1 MQRPSKGRPSS
12 QETIVDERELV
23 ESARRGAPDAF
34 EELVR
39 RTSRMVF
46 ARCALEMGDPQRAED
61 LTQETYLAAWRSIRS
76 LKEAGGFRG
85 WLLRIAQNACI
96 DARRRDSRLR
106 RTPPALK
113 DALRF
118 PSGPAASGS
127 DALDGLPAPA
137 LPDTGESRERA
148 LAILRSLPEEYRLPL
163 TLRYLGGAD
172 FESIQLQMGISP
184 GSLRGL
190 LNRGL
195 TLLRMELKRALGPEF
210 AGGLR

>member
-1 MQRPSKGRPSS
+1 M
-12 QETIVDERELV
+12 DERELV

-61 LTQETYLAAWRSIRS
+61 LTQETFLAAWRSIRS

-96 DARRRDSRLR
+96 DARRRDARLR
-106 RTPPALK
+106 RTPPA
-113 DALRF
+113 
-118 PSGPAASGS
+118 AAGV
-127 DALDGLPAPA
+127 DALDAIPAPA

>member
-1 MQRPSKGRPSS
+1 M
-12 QETIVDERELV
+12 DERELV
-23 ESARRGAPDAF
+23 ENARRGAPDAF

-39 RTSRMVF
+39 RTSRTVF

-61 LTQETYLAAWRSIRS
+61 LTQETFLAAWRGIRS

-85 WLLRIAQNACI
+85 WLLRIAQNTCI
-96 DARRRDSRLR
+96 DARRRDARLR
-106 RTPPALK
+106 RTPPA
-113 DALRF
+113 
-118 PSGPAASGS
+118 AAVT
-127 DALDGLPAPA
+127 LDEVAAPA
-137 LPDTGESRERA
+137 QDTSESRERA

-190 LNRGL
+190 LNRGM

>member
-1 MQRPSKGRPSS
+1 MDIDELAGR
-12 QETIVDERELV
+12 
-23 ESARRGAPDAF
+23 ARRGEADAF

-39 RTSRMVF
+39 QTSRMVF
-46 ARCALEMGDPQRAED
+46 ARCVLETGDPQKAED
-61 LTQETYLAAWRSIRS
+61 LTQETFLAAWRSIKS
-76 LKEAGGFRG
+76 LKEPSGFRG

-96 DARRRDSRLR
+96 DAHRRDARLR
-106 RTPPALK
+106 RTPPAVAGT
-113 DALRF
+113 DALA
-118 PSGPAASGS
+118 GVPAA
-127 DALDGLPAPA
+127 APG
-137 LPDTGESRERA
+137 PDTGESRDRA

-172 FESIQLQMGISP
+172 FESIRLQMGISP

-195 TLLRMELKRALGPEF
+195 SLLRLELKRALGPEF

>member
-1 MQRPSKGRPSS
+1 MDADR
-12 QETIVDERELV
+12 EWVDR
-23 ESARRGAPDAF
+23 ARRGEADAF

-61 LTQETYLAAWRSIRS
+61 LTQETFLSAWRSIRE
-76 LKEAGGFRG
+76 LKDSAGFRG

-96 DARRRDSRLR
+96 DARRRELRLR
-106 RTPPALK
+106 RTPP
-113 DALRF
+113 
-118 PSGPAASGS
+118 GTAAADSLEKV
-127 DALDGLPAPA
+127 AAAAPG
-137 LPDTGESRERA
+137 DSRESREQA

-195 TLLRMELKRALGPEF
+195 SLLRSELRRALGPEF

>member
-1 MQRPSKGRPSS
+1 M
-12 QETIVDERELV
+12 DERELV

-61 LTQETYLAAWRSIRS
+61 LTQETFLAAWRSIRS

-96 DARRRDSRLR
+96 DARRREARLR
-106 RTPPALK
+106 RTPPAAAGA
-113 DALRF
+113 DALA
-118 PSGPAASGS
+118 GVAAASPG
-127 DALDGLPAPA
+127 
-137 LPDTGESRERA
+137 PDTSESRDRA

>member
-1 MQRPSKGRPSS
+1 MDIDDLAGR
-12 QETIVDERELV
+12 
-23 ESARRGAPDAF
+23 ARRGEADAF

-39 RTSRMVF
+39 HTSRMVF
-46 ARCALEMGDPQRAED
+46 ARCVLETGDPQRAED
-61 LTQETYLAAWRSIRS
+61 LTQETFLAAWRSIRT
-76 LKEAGGFRG
+76 LKEPSGFRG

-96 DARRRDSRLR
+96 DAHRRDARQR
-106 RTPPALK
+106 RTPPGS
-113 DALRF
+113 
-118 PSGPAASGS
+118 SGPEVLEGVAATAS
-127 DALDGLPAPA
+127 
-137 LPDTGESRERA
+137 PDTGESRERA

-172 FESIQLQMGISP
+172 FESIRLQMGITH

-195 TLLRMELKRALGPEF
+195 QLLRVELKRALGPEF

>member
-1 MQRPSKGRPSS
+1 
-12 QETIVDERELV
+12 VDDADRDLV
-23 ESARRGAPDAF
+23 DRARRGEADAF

-46 ARCALEMGDPQRAED
+46 ARCVLETGDPQRAED
-61 LTQETYLAAWRSIRS
+61 LAQETFLSAWRSIRK
-76 LKEAGGFRG
+76 LKDSSGFRS

-96 DARRRDSRLR
+96 DAHRRDGRLR
-106 RTPPALK
+106 RTPP
-113 DALRF
+113 
-118 PSGPAASGS
+118 PAAAPE
-127 DALDGLPAPA
+127 ALDQVAASSPLPEAG
-137 LPDTGESRERA
+137 GESRDRA
-148 LAILRSLPEEYRLPL
+148 LSILRSLPEEYRVPL

-172 FESIQLQMGISP
+172 FESIRLQLGVSP

-195 TLLRMELKRALGPEF
+195 ALLRTELKRALGPEF

>member
-1 MQRPSKGRPSS
+1 MA
-12 QETIVDERELV
+12 VDESELADR
-23 ESARRGAPDAF
+23 ARRGEADAF

-39 RTSRMVF
+39 RSSRMVF

-61 LTQETYLAAWRSIRS
+61 LTQETFLAAWRAIRS
-76 LKEAGGFRG
+76 LKEADGFRA

-96 DARRRDSRLR
+96 DARRRESRLR
-106 RTPPALK
+106 RTPPAEAGHEVAVDEPVQDL
-113 DALRF
+113 
-118 PSGPAASGS
+118 
-127 DALDGLPAPA
+127 
-137 LPDTGESRERA
+137 GESRDRA

-172 FESIQLQMGISP
+172 FESIRLQMGISP

-195 TLLRMELKRALGPEF
+195 QLLRSELKRALGPEF

>member
-1 MQRPSKGRPSS
+1 M
-12 QETIVDERELV
+12 DERELV
-23 ESARRGAPDAF
+23 DRARRGAPDAF

-61 LTQETYLAAWRSIRS
+61 LTQETFLAAWRAIRT
-76 LKEAGGFRG
+76 LKEADGFRG

-96 DARRRDSRLR
+96 DAHRRDARLR
-106 RTPPALK
+106 RTPPGASSPEALEAVAAEASTP
-113 DALRF
+113 DA
-118 PSGPAASGS
+118 
-127 DALDGLPAPA
+127 
-137 LPDTGESRERA
+137 GESRERA

-172 FESIQLQMGISP
+172 FESIQLQMGITP

-195 TLLRMELKRALGPEF
+195 QLLRVELKRALGPEF

>member
-1 MQRPSKGRPSS
+1 VDIDELAGR
-12 QETIVDERELV
+12 
-23 ESARRGAPDAF
+23 ARRGEADAF

-46 ARCALEMGDPQRAED
+46 ARCVLETGDPQRAED
-61 LTQETYLAAWRSIRS
+61 LTQETFLAAWRSIRT
-76 LKEAGGFRG
+76 LKEPAGFQG

-96 DARRRDSRLR
+96 DARRRDARLR

-113 DALRF
+113 GSAAH
-118 PSGPAASGS
+118 PSGPGASGP
-127 DALDGLPAPA
+127 DVLEGVAVADK
-137 LPDTGESRERA
+137 PDTGESRERA

-172 FESIQLQMGISP
+172 FESIRLQMGITP

-195 TLLRMELKRALGPEF
+195 ALLRVELKRALGPEF
-210 AGGLR
+210 AGGHR

>member
-1 MQRPSKGRPSS
+1 L
-12 QETIVDERELV
+12 QETTVDERELADR
-23 ESARRGAPDAF
+23 ARRGEADAF

-46 ARCALEMGDPQRAED
+46 ARCALEMGDAQRAED
-61 LTQETYLAAWRSIRS
+61 LTQETFLAAWRAIRS
-76 LKEAGGFRG
+76 LKEADGFRA

-96 DARRRDSRLR
+96 DSRRREARLR
-106 RTPPALK
+106 RTPPG
-113 DALRF
+113 
-118 PSGPAASGS
+118 SASS
-127 DALDGLPAPA
+127 EVLDGVAVAQDASLAQ
-137 LPDTGESRERA
+137 GESRDRA

-172 FESIQLQMGISP
+172 FESIRLQMGISP
-184 GSLRGL
+184 GSLRDL

-195 TLLRMELKRALGPEF
+195 QLLRSELKRALGPEF

>member
-1 MQRPSKGRPSS
+1 MDDK
-12 QETIVDERELV
+12 ELV
-23 ESARRGAPDAF
+23 DRARRGEADAF

-46 ARCALEMGDPQRAED
+46 ARCVLEMGDPQRAED
-61 LTQETYLAAWRSIRS
+61 LTQETFFAAWRAIRT
-76 LKEAGGFRG
+76 LKESGGFRG

-96 DARRRDSRLR
+96 DARRREARLR
-106 RTPPALK
+106 RTPPGSSSPEILEGVAVEASAP
-113 DALRF
+113 DA
-118 PSGPAASGS
+118 
-127 DALDGLPAPA
+127 
-137 LPDTGESRERA
+137 GESRERA

-172 FESIQLQMGISP
+172 FESIRLQMGITA

-195 TLLRMELKRALGPEF
+195 ALLRLELKRALGPEF